1 MWYTFNQMEFDM
13 IRKLFLS
20 SLLFLTLII
29 NVPATCQ
36 QKNSIEYANVSA
48 IELVEKPNS
57 YINKNVRIVAVFNK
71 FSTLGLDYKPAM
83 KSSKEYISFLVKRDN
98 ILDHTVPLS
107 ELKIFIKRTKAEK
120 LVDLES
126 GDKIE
131 IKGKVF
137 SSALGDAWVEAYE
150 VVNLEQ
156 KPKKPQ

>member
-1 MWYTFNQMEFDM
+1 M
-13 IRKLFLS
+13 IKKLLVSAFL
-20 SLLFLTLII
+20 LITLTI
-29 NVPATCQ
+29 NLPATCQ
-36 QKNSIEYANVSA
+36 TKPVIEYTNASA
-48 IELVEKPNS
+48 LELVKKPS
-57 YINKNVRIVAVFNK
+57 VYLNKNVKIIAVFNK

-83 KSSKEYISFLVKRDN
+83 KSSKEYISFLVKRD
-98 ILDHTVPLS
+98 DVAGHVVPLS

-137 SSALGDAWVEAYE
+137 SNAMGDAWVEAYE

-156 KPKKPQ
+156 KPKKP

>member
-1 MWYTFNQMEFDM
+1 M
-13 IRKLFLS
+13 IRKIFLS
-20 SLLFLTLII
+20 TLLLITLTI
-29 NVPATCQ
+29 NVPAVCQ
-36 QKNSIEYANVSA
+36 QKKPIEYTNVSA

-57 YINKNVRIVAVFNK
+57 YINKNVKIIAVFNK

-98 ILDHTVPLS
+98 VVDHTIPLS
-107 ELKIFIKRTKAEK
+107 ELKIFIKRNKAEK
-120 LVDLES
+120 LADLES

-150 VVNLEQ
+150 VVNLAP
-156 KPKKPQ
+156 KPKKQP

>member
-1 MWYTFNQMEFDM
+1 M
-13 IRKLFLS
+13 IKKIFLS
-20 SLLFLTLII
+20 AILLITLTI

-36 QKNSIEYANVSA
+36 QKPPVEYKNVSA
-48 IELVEKPNS
+48 IELVNKPNL
-57 YINKNVRIVAVFNK
+57 YLNKNVKITAVFNK

-83 KSSKEYISFLVKRDN
+83 KSSKEYISFLLKRDDVV
-98 ILDHTVPLS
+98 DHTVPLS

-137 SSALGDAWVEAYE
+137 SNALGDAWVEAYE
-150 VVNLEQ
+150 VVNLSQ
-156 KPKKPQ
+156 KPKKP

>member
-1 MWYTFNQMEFDM
+1 M
-13 IRKLFLS
+13 IKKIFLS
-20 SLLFLTLII
+20 AILLITLTI

-36 QKNSIEYANVSA
+36 QKPPVEYKNVSA
-48 IELVEKPNS
+48 IELVNKPNL
-57 YINKNVRIVAVFNK
+57 YLNKNVKIAAVFNK

-83 KSSKEYISFLVKRDN
+83 KSSKEYISFLLKRDDVV
-98 ILDHTVPLS
+98 DHTVPLS

-137 SSALGDAWVEAYE
+137 SNALGDAWVEAYE
-150 VVNLEQ
+150 VVNLSQ
-156 KPKKPQ
+156 KPKKP

>member
-1 MWYTFNQMEFDM
+1 M
-13 IRKLFLS
+13 IRKIFVS
-20 SLLFLTLII
+20 ALLLMTLTI

-36 QKNSIEYANVSA
+36 TKNGIEYTNASA
-48 IELVEKPNS
+48 IELVNKPS
-57 YINKNVRIVAVFNK
+57 VYLNKNVRIKAVFNK

-83 KSSKEYISFLVKRDN
+83 KSSKEYISFLVKRDD
-98 ILDHTVPLS
+98 IAEHTVPLS

-137 SSALGDAWVEAYE
+137 SNALGDAWVEAYE

-156 KPKKPQ
+156 KPKKP

>member
-1 MWYTFNQMEFDM
+1 M
-13 IRKLFLS
+13 IKRIFVS
-20 SLLFLTLII
+20 TLLLITLTI

-36 QKNSIEYANVSA
+36 TKNSIEYTNVSA
-48 IELVEKPNS
+48 IELVNKPS
-57 YINKNVRIVAVFNK
+57 VYLNKNVKIVASFNK

-98 ILDHTVPLS
+98 TAEHTVPLS

-131 IKGKVF
+131 VKGKVF
-137 SSALGDAWVEAYE
+137 SNALGDAWVEAYE
-150 VVNLEQ
+150 VVNLES
-156 KPKKPQ
+156 KPKKP